1 MENAKTRKNSAVDFI
16 SRHLV
21 ASAYQAIMRVKQTNI
36 AKLLGVPDST
46 ILRRSEKL
54 TETMNILAASGV
66 QDFVFEGEK
75 KLPLDEYRY
84 LLRAAMELAR
94 IHLVGTEENA
104 PGTEML
110 EA

>member
-1 MENAKTRKNSAVDFI
+1 MENAKTRKNSAVEFI

-75 KLPLDEYRY
+75 KLPLEQYRW
-84 LLRAAMELAR
+84 LMSSAMEFAR
-94 IHLVGTEENA
+94 
-104 PGTEML
+104 MQL
-110 EA
+110 EATSGDKCLVA

>member
-1 MENAKTRKNSAVDFI
+1 MENAKTRKSSAVEFI

-21 ASAYQAIMRVKQTNI
+21 TAAYQAITRIKQTNI
-36 AKLLGVPDST
+36 AKILGVADST
-46 ILRRSEKL
+46 VLRRSERL
-54 TETMNILAASGV
+54 TETMDILAASGV

-84 LLRAAMELAR
+84 LLRSAMELAR
-94 IHLVGTEENA
+94 IHLVGTEKNA

>member
-1 MENAKTRKNSAVDFI
+1 MENAKTRKNSAVEFI

-75 KLPLDEYRY
+75 KLPLEQYRW
-84 LLRAAMELAR
+84 LMSSAMEFAR
-94 IHLVGTEENA
+94 
-104 PGTEML
+104 MQL
-110 EA
+110 EATEPVSGDECLVA

>member
-1 MENAKTRKNSAVDFI
+1 MENAKTRKNSAVEFI

-66 QDFVFEGEK
+66 QDFVWSNTAG
-75 KLPLDEYRY
+75 
-84 LLRAAMELAR
+84 
-94 IHLVGTEENA
+94 
-104 PGTEML
+104 
-110 EA
+110 

>member
-1 MENAKTRKNSAVDFI
+1 
-16 SRHLV
+16 
-21 ASAYQAIMRVKQTNI
+21 YQAITRIKQTNI
-36 AKLLGVPDST
+36 AKILGVADST

-84 LLRAAMELAR
+84 LLRSAMELAR

-104 PGTEML
+104 SNTGML